1 MSSTEKEKFCNSLN
15 RVVFLDLCF
24 QIRMPTLLLCVISCH
39 RMLMFSR
46 LQWQSSGTHGKAQW
60 GGGVSR
66 TLLFLPCIHPSYPL
80 VLACLL
86 SHFSL
91 CDPKGCRLPG
101 SYVHGISQTRILKW
115 VAISS
120 FRGSSWP
127 GDQTRVSCTGR
138 WILHYWVTW
147 KALLLP
153 PISSSAKWLSFSIL
167 YISLVY
173 DKSVDQWFHALKT
186 SFF

>member
-1 MSSTEKEKFCNSLN
+1 MFCNSLN

-24 QIRMPTLLLCVISCH
+24 QIRMPTLLLCDKLSQNVDFLRVAVAVLRDPWKS
-39 RMLMFSR
+39 
-46 LQWQSSGTHGKAQW
+46 TVGKW
-60 GGGVSR
+60 GEQNS
-66 TLLFLPCIHPSYPL
+66 TLSPLYPPLLSPHAWVTL
-80 VLACLL
+80 VL

-91 CDPKGCRLPG
+91 CDPTGCSPPG
-101 SYVHGISQTRILKW
+101 SSVHGISQTRVLEW

-127 GDQTRVSCTGR
+127 RDQTHVSCTGR
-138 WILHYWVTW
+138 WILHHWLTW
-147 KALLLP
+147 EALLLS
-153 PISSSAKWLSFSIL
+153 PISPSAKWPSFSIL

-186 SFF
+186 SVF